1 MKLENIANCLNL
13 EQITADKELVTQIQT
28 KLLGLGLYPGGKFV
42 DGNYGTWTEGAI
54 KNFCNA
60 TKLPFRQFDKN
71 FANNLLN
78 LKQLPSILQTDKNQ
92 IFQNLLKIDTA
103 TQLSENETAA
113 FLNRGI
119 QNSKYFTQIA
129 DYPNR
134 LAAKY
139 ESPSLPS
146 TYSPYPK
153 RGVIPLIDNQAL
165 DFLHSDIQQACVCIG
180 CFVNGQIQ
188 TRWLGKNALTLGEFW
203 SATKIIPI
211 LNVLSEANKRY
222 YNIDI
227 ESCYITN
234 QKFQFL
240 DLVQDIITYQE
251 KITTSNSA
259 AATLKQFRTPEDL
272 ELWVKNITQNQQLI
286 FRGKYG
292 EEPFIN
298 QPKLIDSKTAQL
310 LIESSLTR
318 HDGQN
323 SVSAY
328 DLTRLVSMVG
338 WHLHIADDSRLP
350 GVQWQSLKSIIKAM
364 GNDRA
369 RYVEVALQSLGL
381 ENVIS
386 SPVIIS
392 KLGDGYSEIR
402 KRNEITYV
410 AFVQFVDEHLKMNN
424 QLGKLRT
431 LAMTLRGAMPSTNSQ
446 WIELDARMATEVTEI
461 IRLVVMEKLA

>member
-1 MKLENIANCLNL
+1 
-13 EQITADKELVTQIQT
+13 
-28 KLLGLGLYPGGKFV
+28 
-42 DGNYGTWTEGAI
+42 
-54 KNFCNA
+54 
-60 TKLPFRQFDKN
+60 
-71 FANNLLN
+71 
-78 LKQLPSILQTDKNQ
+78 
-92 IFQNLLKIDTA
+92 
-103 TQLSENETAA
+103 
-113 FLNRGI
+113 
-119 QNSKYFTQIA
+119 
-129 DYPNR
+129 
-134 LAAKY
+134 
-139 ESPSLPS
+139 
-146 TYSPYPK
+146 
-153 RGVIPLIDNQAL
+153 
-165 DFLHSDIQQACVCIG
+165 
-180 CFVNGQIQ
+180 
-188 TRWLGKNALTLGEFW
+188 
-203 SATKIIPI
+203 
-211 LNVLSEANKRY
+211 
-222 YNIDI
+222 IDI
-227 ESCYITN
+227 ESCYVTN
-234 QKFQFL
+234 KKFQFL
-240 DLVQDIITYQE
+240 DLVQDIITYGE

-259 AATLKQFRTPEDL
+259 AATLKQFQTPEAL

-298 QPKLIDSKTAQL
+298 QPKLIDGKTAQL

-369 RYVEVALQSLGL
+369 RYVDVALQSLGL

-392 KLGDGYSEIR
+392 KLGDGYSKIR

-410 AFVQFVDEHLKMNN
+410 AFVQFVDEHLKTNN

-431 LAMTLRGAMPSTNSQ
+431 LAIALKGAMPPTNSQ